1 MKTTKILAALVAGA
15 LGGTLATAAIAE
27 APAGGETV
35 TVWAVDHSGR
45 PPFKRERVEIPV
57 VDTAQLEVADESVE
71 TVTVWTVDRSGKPPY
86 DRRREELP
94 VTDIAALESAPA
106 DEEPLF
112 RGRPPFKRHR

>member
-1 MKTTKILAALVAGA
+1 MKTTKILAALIAGT
-15 LGGTLATAAIAE
+15 LGGTLTTGAIAE

-57 VDTAQLEVADESVE
+57 VDTAQLEVTDKSVE
-71 TVTVWTVDRSGKPPY
+71 TVTVWTIDRSGKPPY
-86 DRRREELP
+86 QRRREELP
-94 VTDIAALESAPA
+94 VTDVAAIESELAE
-106 DEEPLF
+106 EEPLF

>member
-1 MKTTKILAALVAGA
+1 MKTTKLFAALVAGA
-15 LGGTLATAAIAE
+15 LGGTLAAGAIAE
-27 APAGGETV
+27 APATGETV

-45 PPFKRERVEIPV
+45 PPFKRERVEVPV
-57 VDTAQLEVADESVE
+57 VDTARLELADESVE

-86 DRRREELP
+86 QRRREELP

-106 DEEPLF
+106 EEEPLF

>member
-1 MKTTKILAALVAGA
+1 MKTTKILAVLVAGA
-15 LGGTLATAAIAE
+15 LGGTLATGAVAE
-27 APAGGETV
+27 APSQGETV